1 MHTTNFG
8 AKNNTYLSSHS
19 VDVGRHVTVW
29 LSCFSVLGLTGVSR
43 AVTPPGSSGDELL
56 LRLLA
61 VWFCAVALTF
71 PFSGC
76 QLTAILSIQR
86 PPIPWLT
93 VPFFH
98 LPSQQQQAGFSSG
111 FKSLWPPCAT
121 FSGRLICLP
130 LLLLRITR
138 CHWAHLDSPACLP
151 GHKVNYLVTLTAS
164 AESLHSSTRLV
175 FDGINQKT
183 ESWRN
188 ISRILQTPSGY
199 NSHLTSWVIL
209 D

>member
-1 MHTTNFG
+1 MHTTNFE

-29 LSCFSVLGLTGVSR
+29 LSCFSALGLTGVSR
-43 AVTPPGSSGDELL
+43 AVIPPGSSGDELL

-61 VWFCAVALTF
+61 ARFCAVALSF
-71 PFSGC
+71 PFPCRQS
-76 QLTAILSIQR
+76 TAILSFQR
-86 PPIPWLT
+86 PPIPWLI
-93 VPFFH
+93 VPFLH
-98 LPSQQQQAGFSSG
+98 LSSQQQQAGFSSG

-121 FSGRLICLP
+121 FFGRLICLP
-130 LLLLRITR
+130 FLLLRIMR

-151 GHKVNYLVTLTAS
+151 CRKVNYLVTLIAS
-164 AESLHSSTRLV
+164 AESLHISTTLV

-199 NSHLTSWVIL
+199 DSHLTSWVIL

>member
-1 MHTTNFG
+1 MLFLNDYKLISSTLIFLILGMMYTLEEDRCAILSISAQMHTTNFE

-43 AVTPPGSSGDELL
+43 AVTPPGSSGGELL
-56 LRLLA
+56 LKLLA

-71 PFSGC
+71 PFPGC
-76 QLTAILSIQR
+76 QSTAILSFQR

-111 FKSLWPPCAT
+111 FKSL
-121 FSGRLICLP
+121 
-130 LLLLRITR
+130 
-138 CHWAHLDSPACLP
+138 
-151 GHKVNYLVTLTAS
+151 
-164 AESLHSSTRLV
+164 
-175 FDGINQKT
+175 
-183 ESWRN
+183 
-188 ISRILQTPSGY
+188 
-199 NSHLTSWVIL
+199 
-209 D
+209 